1 MNMEQWWKNMDRKQ
15 QKDSKKKPVPP
26 ATLSPTNYTRTD
38 LGTNPGFQSEKLV
51 TELWYGSVFAF
62 GECITRNNCGLG
74 TDKTFPLFSSR
85 APCAKNTQKRIS
97 DPLLEL
103 I

>member
-1 MNMEQWWKNMDRKQ
+1 MNEYGTVVEKYGQETAKGLEEKTC
-15 QKDSKKKPVPP
+15 P
-26 ATLSPTNYTRTD
+26 ACHFVHHK
-38 LGTNPGFQSEKLV
+38 FQSEKLV
-51 TELWYGSVFAF
+51 SELWYGSVFAF